1 MKLTKIFGIVLSLH
15 VGVILLVMFQPGC
28 QTIEK
33 KDSENLEE
41 NNKEAKE
48 DIGSFNSGVSDAK
61 LPVVIPPPP
70 GELKEP
76 TRPVVGELFV
86 PGTSQDVVPVPLPN
100 VINEGEAVSNSF
112 NLRPSNLSVYK
123 IQKGDTL
130 WGIARKKNVT
140 LNSVLSSNPNLS
152 KDSRLKIGQEV
163 MIPSSDSISSELAL
177 PDTFN
182 PINVPEG
189 SSTYTIRGG
198 DNLSRIANLHN
209 IPFSELLKENGLN
222 VNSVIRPG
230 QVLIIPKGSLL
241 KPTSTLSSTGGNL
254 LSNSNTHKVI
264 KGENL
269 TRIASIYG
277 TTVKQIMEWNGLTDA
292 GKIRI
297 GQSLVVSSSSINS
310 SSEAS
315 EVPNVPVDSTPAK
328 LQDFFNGVI
337 EERPVIDV
345 PEQP

>member
-28 QTIEK
+28 QTNEK
-33 KDSENLEE
+33 KDPLNLDEKKEE
-41 NNKEAKE
+41 VKE
-48 DIGSFNSGVSDAK
+48 DIGSFNSGVSDTK
-61 LPVVIPPPP
+61 KPVITPPKTV
-70 GELKEP
+70 EFKEP
-76 TRPVVGELFV
+76 TRPVAGELFV
-86 PGTSQDVVPVPLPN
+86 PSVTHDLVPAPLPD
-100 VINEGEAVSNSF
+100 VIGEGVSNSF
-112 NLRPSNLSVYK
+112 NLRPANLSVYK

-130 WGIARKKNVT
+130 WGVARKKNVT
-140 LNSVLSSNPNLS
+140 LNSVLSSNPNLT

-163 MIPSSDSISSELAL
+163 MIPSSDSISSEPAL

-182 PINVPEG
+182 PINVTEG

-254 LSNSNTHKVI
+254 LSNSNTHKVK